1 VDKKYIVILTVVA
14 LVITGVTAFSVL
26 AKGVTIVDGDKV
38 MQVTSFNSS
47 VGDLIKDKGIILS
60 EQDRMIPGPEALL
73 EDHMEIVIKR
83 AVEVYLTVGG
93 QQSPVLTSADTVSQ
107 MLAEA
112 GVELG
117 EEDIVEPALDAPI
130 GPGMS
135 ISVVRVS
142 HRMETAEKE
151 VPFKTVVRTNDE
163 VYKGIETVISKG
175 SNGAIRENILIT
187 YHDGQ
192 EVNREVVGQEVVKAP
207 EDQLVE
213 KGTKD
218 ILVTSRGA
226 VRIKKAI
233 YMTSTAYDA
242 TFESTGKHPGDPGYG
257 ITRSGTQ
264 VRPGVVAVD
273 PKVIPLGTKL
283 YVKSLDGGPDYGFA
297 SAEDTGG
304 AIKGNKIDL
313 YYESPSDVR
322 KYGKKKV
329 LVYILE

>member
-1 VDKKYIVILTVVA
+1 MDKKYIVILTVVA

-38 MQVTSFNSS
+38 IQVTSFNSS
-47 VGDLIKDKGIILS
+47 VGDLIEGKGIKLG
-60 EQDRMIPGPEALL
+60 EQDRIIPETGVPL

-83 AVEVYLTVGG
+83 AVEVYLTVRG
-93 QQSPVLTSADTVSQ
+93 QQSPVMTSADTISQ
-107 MLAEA
+107 MLAEE

-117 EEDIVEPALDAPI
+117 VEDIIEPGLDAPI
-130 GPGMS
+130 TPGMD

-142 HRMETAEKE
+142 HRIETVEKE
-151 VPFKTVVRTNDE
+151 VPFKTIARTNDE
-163 VYKGIETVISKG
+163 AYKGIETVISKG
-175 SNGAIRENILIT
+175 SNGTIRESILIT

-192 EVNREVVGQEVVKAP
+192 EADREVTEEEVVKAP
-207 EDQLVE
+207 VDQLVE

-218 ILVTSRGA
+218 IIVTSRGD

-273 PKVIPLGTKL
+273 PKVIPLGSKL
-283 YVKSLDGGPDYGFA
+283 YVKSLDGRADYGFA

-304 AIKGNKIDL
+304 AVKGNKIDL
-313 YYESPSDVR
+313 YYESPEDVR
-322 KYGKKKV
+322 KYGRRKV